1 MLFLVFGPG
10 LQVVNDRVG
19 LQDKCVKMPTR
30 LRSFLSP
37 SDLDF
42 DQNLYL
48 ELSTIFR
55 RRVDQSTD
63 ILYRVIIPRPLA
75 ISNATLLF
83 TAEMCGMK
91 FASPATLFSIFVYY
105 TEWQNA
111 SAQNTTKICKI
122 HVKYEYSQV
131 YVKTELITVLEQ
143 HTVNIIPFAQLTRDN
158 T

>member
-63 ILYRVIIPRPLA
+63 I
-75 ISNATLLF
+75 S
-83 TAEMCGMK
+83 
-91 FASPATLFSIFVYY
+91 
-105 TEWQNA
+105 
-111 SAQNTTKICKI
+111 
-122 HVKYEYSQV
+122 
-131 YVKTELITVLEQ
+131 VLSFQ
-143 HTVNIIPFAQLTRDN
+143 YHDHWLSRTQRFFLQLKCAG
-158 T
+158 